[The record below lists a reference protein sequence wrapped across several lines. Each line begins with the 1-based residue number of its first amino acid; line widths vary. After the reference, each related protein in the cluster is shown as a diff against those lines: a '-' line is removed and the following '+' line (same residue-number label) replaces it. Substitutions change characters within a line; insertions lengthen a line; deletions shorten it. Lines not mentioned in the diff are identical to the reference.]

1 MDESRAADYTVIDTN
16 WCPKPLEVGCDVAGF
31 AGDRSIDIKPADQ
44 RENIRLDFLPEIGRI
59 VAEHAPE
66 SQFEQ
71 GYDAGVYFLRLDLTQ
86 SHDHLGIGLPPQH
99 LADDVGVKKIHRV
112 FSQPSRKG
120 SWVCWNACESRPGLE
135 KSCPSDRASP

>member
-1 MDESRAADYTVIDTN
+1 MDESGA
-16 WCPKPLEVGCDVAGF
+16 KPLEFGCDVAGF
-31 AGDRSIDIKPADQ
+31 AGDRSINIKPPDQ

-71 GYDAGVYFLRLDLTQ
+71 GYDAGVYFFRLDLTE
-86 SHDHLGIGLPPQH
+86 SRDHLGIGSPPQH

-112 FSQPSRKG
+112 IARSSRMD
-120 SWVCWNACESRPGLE
+120 SWVCWNACESTPELE